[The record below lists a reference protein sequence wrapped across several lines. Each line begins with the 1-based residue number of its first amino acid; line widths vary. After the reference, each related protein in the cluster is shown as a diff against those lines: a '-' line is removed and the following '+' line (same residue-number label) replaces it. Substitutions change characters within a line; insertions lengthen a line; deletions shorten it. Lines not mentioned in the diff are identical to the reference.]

1 MKETIMTTERFQV
14 PEVSCQHCV
23 NAITKEVSA
32 LDGVQR
38 VQVNLDDKTVVV
50 EHGEQVG
57 TDQIVAA
64 INEAGYDEVTQ
75 LN

>member
-1 MKETIMTTERFQV
+1 MTTERFQV
-14 PEVSCQHCV
+14 PGVSCQHCV

-32 LDGVQR
+32 LPGVQR
-38 VQVNLDDKTVVV
+38 VQVALDDRTVTV
-50 EHGEQVG
+50 EHGEQVN

-64 INEAGYDEVTQ
+64 INEAGYDEVAR

>member
-1 MKETIMTTERFQV
+1 MTTERFEV

-32 LDGVQR
+32 LPGVQR
-38 VQVNLDDKTVVV
+38 VHVNLDDKTVSV
-50 EHGEQVG
+50 EHSEQVG
-57 TDQIVAA
+57 IDQIVAA
-64 INEAGYDEVTQ
+64 INEAGYDEVTR